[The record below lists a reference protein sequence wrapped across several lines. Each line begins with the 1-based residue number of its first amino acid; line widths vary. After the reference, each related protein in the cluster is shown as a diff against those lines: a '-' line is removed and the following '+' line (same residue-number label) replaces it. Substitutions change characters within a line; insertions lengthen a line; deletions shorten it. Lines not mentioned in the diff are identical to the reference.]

1 MTTGKSERLFQ
12 QKIIKLNN
20 NDNFDFNI
28 QIESISVTDINNY
41 QTADDDHK
49 LKKILD
55 DGKAS
60 GSGGYDMLI
69 IGFADGFN
77 NINNDCHQVEDILD
91 FIKSGKSVL
100 FSHDTTSYINYDQ
113 RRDVW

>member
-1 MTTGKSERLFQ
+1 
-12 QKIIKLNN
+12 
-20 NDNFDFNI
+20 
-28 QIESISVTDINNY
+28 
-41 QTADDDHK
+41 
-49 LKKILD
+49 
-55 DGKAS
+55 
-60 GSGGYDMLI
+60 MLI

-113 RRDVW
+113 DEMHGKIAKTQYGLDETTAIRTETGRFVKWGLELNRYLRSVVGMDRYGITSTEIIRRNRYRN